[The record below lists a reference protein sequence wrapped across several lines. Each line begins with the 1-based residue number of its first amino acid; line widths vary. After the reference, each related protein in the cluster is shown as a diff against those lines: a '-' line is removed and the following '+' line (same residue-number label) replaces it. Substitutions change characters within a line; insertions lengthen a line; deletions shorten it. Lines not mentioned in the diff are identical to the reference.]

1 VRPEERIEKA
11 TCKEAIRAGWRTFKL
26 SFIGTRG
33 APDRIFGRGGR
44 TVLIEFKAPGE
55 EPTRQQSKRHRELV
69 DDFGFEVYWAD
80 NLDDARLILDLVELS
95 DV

>member
-1 VRPEERIEKA
+1 
-11 TCKEAIRAGWRTFKL
+11 
-26 SFIGTRG
+26 
-33 APDRIFGRGGR
+33 
-44 TVLIEFKAPGE
+44 VLIEFKAPGE